1 MKQTEIEYT
10 GGVAIQTQARRDR
23 ISAALRH
30 TSENILL
37 YIVLCLVGIITVFPF
52 VWVFFTSFK
61 GPTDAIF
68 SVPPQLI
75 PQAPTF
81 GNYVRVW
88 NQLPVWRFY
97 VNSIFVTFSLVVLNT
112 LFSALAA
119 YPLAKMKFRG
129 RDAIFYMLLATYI
142 VPPVLTSIPGFYLA
156 VRVFHYYD
164 KVSSVIFPYLATV
177 LNIFLLRQAF
187 RSVPDDLIDAGR
199 MDGASE
205 LRIWWSIVMPV
216 IRPSLATV
224 SIITFVEQW
233 NNFFWPS
240 LMLHTRENMTLQVGL
255 VALQGAFANDQRGI
269 AAGIVMTVIPIIIF
283 FVLLQKQFIQGLTGA
298 VKG

>member
-1 MKQTEIEYT
+1 MKQTQVYT
-10 GGVAIQTQARRDR
+10 GGVMTHAQARRDR
-23 ISAALRH
+23 LSALIRR
-30 TSENILL
+30 TGGNILL
-37 YIVLCLVGIITVFPF
+37 YIVLCLVGIVTVFPF

-68 SVPPQLI
+68 SVPPQLF

-81 GNYVRVW
+81 QNYVRVW

-97 VNSIFVTFSLVVLNT
+97 LNSIFVTFSLVIFNT
-112 LFSALAA
+112 LFTALAA
-119 YPLAKMKFRG
+119 YPLAKMNFRG

-156 VRVFHYYD
+156 VRVFKYYD
-164 KVSSVIFPYLATV
+164 HIPAVIFPYLATV

-187 RSVPDDLIDAGR
+187 KSVPDDLIDAGR
-199 MDGASE
+199 IDGASE

-224 SIITFVEQW
+224 AIITFVEQW

-269 AAGIVMTVIPIIIF
+269 AAGIVMTVVPIIIF

>member
-1 MKQTEIEYT
+1 MNR
-10 GGVAIQTQARRDR
+10 TQADRDHAVAVVRR
-23 ISAALRH
+23 
-30 TSENILL
+30 TTGNFLL
-37 YIVLCLVGIITVFPF
+37 YVVLCLVGIITVFPF

-61 GPTDAIF
+61 GPTDAIY

-81 GNYVRVW
+81 DNYLRVW
-88 NQLPVWRFY
+88 SQLPVWRFY
-97 VNSIFVTFSLVVLNT
+97 FNSIFVTFSLVVFNT

-119 YPLAKMKFRG
+119 YPLAKMRFKG
-129 RDAIFYMLLATYI
+129 REVIFYMLLATYI
-142 VPPVLTSIPGFYLA
+142 IPPALTSIPSFFLA
-156 VRVFHYYD
+156 VKVFHFYD
-164 KVSSVIFPYLATV
+164 KVASVVFPYLATV

-187 RSVPDDLIDAGR
+187 KSVPDDLIDAGR
-199 MDGASE
+199 IDGASE
-205 LRIWWSIVMPV
+205 LRIWWSVVMPV

-224 SIITFVEQW
+224 AIITFVEQW

-255 VALQGAFANDQRGI
+255 VALQGAFANDQRGV
-269 AAGIVMTVIPIIIF
+269 AAGVVMTVVPIIIF
-283 FVLLQKQFIQGLTGA
+283 FVILQNQFIQGLTGA

>member
-1 MKQTEIEYT
+1 MNR
-10 GGVAIQTQARRDR
+10 TQADRDHAVAVVRR
-23 ISAALRH
+23 
-30 TSENILL
+30 TTGNFLL
-37 YIVLCLVGIITVFPF
+37 YVVLCLVGIITVFPF

-61 GPTDAIF
+61 GPTDAIY

-81 GNYVRVW
+81 DNYLRVW

-97 VNSIFVTFSLVVLNT
+97 VNSIFVTFSLVVFNT

-119 YPLAKMKFRG
+119 YPLAKMKFKG
-129 RDAIFYMLLATYI
+129 REVIFYMLLATYI
-142 VPPVLTSIPGFYLA
+142 IPPALTSIPSFFLA
-156 VRVFHYYD
+156 VKVFHFYD
-164 KVSSVIFPYLATV
+164 KVASVIFPYLATV

-187 RSVPDDLIDAGR
+187 KSVPDDLIDAGR
-199 MDGASE
+199 IDGASE
-205 LRIWWSIVMPV
+205 LRIWWSVVMPV

-224 SIITFVEQW
+224 AIITFVEQW

-255 VALQGAFANDQRGI
+255 VALQGAFANDQRGV
-269 AAGIVMTVIPIIIF
+269 AAGVVMTVVPIIIF
-283 FVLLQKQFIQGLTGA
+283 FVILQKQFIQGLTGA

>member
-1 MKQTEIEYT
+1 MNR
-10 GGVAIQTQARRDR
+10 TQADRDHAVAVVRR
-23 ISAALRH
+23 
-30 TSENILL
+30 TTGNFLL
-37 YIVLCLVGIITVFPF
+37 YVVLCLVGIITVFPF

-61 GPTDAIF
+61 GPTDAIY

-81 GNYVRVW
+81 DNYLRVW

-97 VNSIFVTFSLVVLNT
+97 VNSIFVTFSLVVFNT

-119 YPLAKMKFRG
+119 YPLAKMRFKG
-129 RDAIFYMLLATYI
+129 REVIFYMLLATYI
-142 VPPVLTSIPGFYLA
+142 IPPALTSIPSFFLA
-156 VRVFHYYD
+156 VKVFHFYD
-164 KVSSVIFPYLATV
+164 KVASVIFPYLATV

-187 RSVPDDLIDAGR
+187 KSVPDDLIDAGR
-199 MDGASE
+199 IDGASE
-205 LRIWWSIVMPV
+205 LRIWWSVVMPV

-224 SIITFVEQW
+224 AIITFVEQW

-255 VALQGAFANDQRGI
+255 VALQGAFANDQRGV
-269 AAGIVMTVIPIIIF
+269 AAGVVMTVVPIIIF
-283 FVLLQKQFIQGLTGA
+283 FVILQKQFIQGLTGA

>member
-1 MKQTEIEYT
+1 MNR
-10 GGVAIQTQARRDR
+10 TQASKDHAVAVFRR
-23 ISAALRH
+23 
-30 TSENILL
+30 TTGNFLL
-37 YIVLCLVGIITVFPF
+37 YVVLCLVGIITVFPF

-61 GPTDAIF
+61 GPTDAIY

-81 GNYVRVW
+81 DNYLRVW

-97 VNSIFVTFSLVVLNT
+97 VNSIFVTFSLVVFNT

-119 YPLAKMKFRG
+119 YPLAKMKFKG
-129 RDAIFYMLLATYI
+129 REVIFYMLLATYI
-142 VPPVLTSIPGFYLA
+142 IPPALTSIPSFFLA
-156 VRVFHYYD
+156 VKVFHFYD
-164 KVSSVIFPYLATV
+164 KVASVIFPYLATV

-187 RSVPDDLIDAGR
+187 KSVPDDLIDAGR
-199 MDGASE
+199 IAGASE
-205 LRIWWSIVMPV
+205 LRIWWSVVMPV

-224 SIITFVEQW
+224 AIITFVEQW

-240 LMLHTRENMTLQVGL
+240 LMLHTRKNMTLQVGL
-255 VALQGAFANDQRGI
+255 VALQGAFANDQRGV
-269 AAGIVMTVIPIIIF
+269 AAGVVMTVVPIIIF
-283 FVLLQKQFIQGLTGA
+283 FVILQKQFIQGLTGA